1 MTRAWGLKARNE
13 QQKYALEHLTNPEID
28 MVILEGVA
36 GSGKTLMA
44 VAAGLQQIFEKRLY
58 SEIVFTRSPI
68 GIADDIGFL
77 PGTEEEKMTPW
88 MGALTDNLE
97 QLASKSQKYDS
108 DVIMSKIKIR
118 AVQFMRGRSFVNKFI
133 IIDECQNMTP
143 SQMKVLITR
152 AGEGTKYVIMGD
164 IEQIDNKKLDRNNNG
179 LQYIIQRS
187 MDSDFIRIVYL
198 PKGERSRL
206 ANFAAENY

>member
-13 QQKYALEHLTNPEID
+13 QQRDALEHLTNPEID

-58 SEIVFTRSPI
+58 NEIVFTRSPV
-68 GIADDIGFL
+68 GISEDIGFL
-77 PGTEEEKMTPW
+77 PGTEEEKMMPW

-97 QLASKSQKYDS
+97 QLATKSSKYDA
-108 DVIMSKIKIR
+108 DVIMSKIKVKAI
-118 AVQFMRGRSFVNKFI
+118 QFMRGRSFANRFV

-143 SQMKVLITR
+143 AQMKVLITR
-152 AGEGTKYVIMGD
+152 AGEGSKFVIMGD
-164 IEQIDNKKLDRNNNG
+164 MEQIDNRKLNRDNNG
-179 LQYIIQRS
+179 LQHIIQRS
-187 MDSDFIRIVYL
+187 MDSNFIRIVYL

-206 ANFAAENY
+206 ANFAAEEY